1 VIIDATFLKR
11 WQRQLFRD
19 LASESGIRFTI
30 VDFVAA
36 TATLRDRI
44 AQRLLDPHEAS
55 DADLAI
61 LEHQVQMQEQ
71 LAPDELD
78 DTVLY
83 DAQRALAE
91 ARLPESW
98 HAVLDR
104 LAAAPAAELS
114 REFATGS
121 CRSAA
126 AGTDRP
132 PADRPGA

>member
-1 VIIDATFLKR
+1 MIIDAAFLKR

-19 LASESGIRFTI
+19 LASESGIGFTI

-36 TATLRDRI
+36 TATLHDRI
-44 AQRLLDPHEAS
+44 MQRLLDPHEAS

-61 LEHQVQMQEQ
+61 LEHQVQTQEQ
-71 LAPDELD
+71 LALDELD
-78 DTVLY
+78 DTVIY

-98 HAVLDR
+98 RAVLDR
-104 LAAAPAAELS
+104 LAAAPAAELG
-114 REFATGS
+114 REFATGG

-126 AGTDRP
+126 AHGRP